1 MTEKQSRFVDEFIA
15 TANASEAARR
25 AGYSPKTAGVIG
37 DENLKKPEISAAI
50 NARLKELEDAR
61 IAKTEEV
68 LEHLS
73 AVLRGEIKESVV
85 TQSGKTIVV
94 PVAEKD
100 RLKAADML
108 LKVRG
113 EYRERVDVQV
123 DASELFITTLEKV
136 WAEDNGRAS
145 P

>member
-1 MTEKQSRFVDEFIA
+1 MTEKQSRFVDEYIA

-25 AGYSPKTAGVIG
+25 AGYSSKTACSIG
-37 DENLKKPEISAAI
+37 ERLLRNVEVRAAI
-50 NARLKELEDAR
+50 DERLKELESQRVAET
-61 IAKTEEV
+61 KEV